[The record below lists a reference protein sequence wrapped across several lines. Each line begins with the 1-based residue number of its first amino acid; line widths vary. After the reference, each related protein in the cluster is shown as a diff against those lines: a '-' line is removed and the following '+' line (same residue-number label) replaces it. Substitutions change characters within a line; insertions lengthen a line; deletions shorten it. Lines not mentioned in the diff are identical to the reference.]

1 MHYLTQNCFE
11 YESNPF
17 LTLDGQK
24 IRSKIQE
31 LIKEHIHMK
40 KINRRLKKVFLGYY
54 K

>member
-1 MHYLTQNCFE
+1 MRYLTQTFFE

-31 LIKEHIHMK
+31 LIKEHMPVKKSKKRFK
-40 KINRRLKKVFLGYY
+40 KILLGYY